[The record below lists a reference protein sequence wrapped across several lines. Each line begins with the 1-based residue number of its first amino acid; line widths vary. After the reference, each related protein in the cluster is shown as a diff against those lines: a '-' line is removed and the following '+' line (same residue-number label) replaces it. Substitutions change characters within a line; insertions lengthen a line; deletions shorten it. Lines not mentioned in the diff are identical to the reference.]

1 MKNLNVFEIF
11 KSSQFAFIK
20 GNRPT
25 DEKAIKA
32 KKDSLAEYGML
43 CPITAVNG
51 KAIIASGGH
60 LTDLD
65 GNDIADE
72 HAKDYYAVLDGQHR
86 LKAYLELGLPLEDL
100 VVIEPLNKGVAIALL
115 IAEMNIC
122 TKTWK
127 GSDYM
132 AAPAMAIKET
142 NAAFDFAM
150 ELQRRNFPL
159 STISFWAC
167 GNNKLKAKDLV
178 ASLKTREMPQC
189 LQEADGPG
197 LFKAGFLC
205 RRVRDLSGGDHGI
218 FFLVDLQFAD
228 GNAVQ
233 DAFTGSYLH
242 RSLSFVE
249 NLVRKSP
256 RRVSRKGFC
265 PQIQRSDVLGQEL
278 LNGLGS
284 GGLIV
289 AFHLHGHGV
298 ALLDTHAHQSH
309 QFAQVAALA
318 VLFQGSGAGK
328 ALGHLHEQTGRTSVD
343 AACIL
348 NSILEFLHNHFLLTS
363 SRFRSGR
370 SCHSG
375 RSRFCCGMLLL
386 L

>member
-1 MKNLNVFEIF
+1 MNKLNVLNDSDAN
-11 KSSQFAFIK
+11 KFAFIK

-25 DEKAIKA
+25 DEKAIKV
-32 KKDSLAEYGML
+32 KKDSISEHGIL

-51 KAIIASGGH
+51 EEVIKSNGH

-100 VVIEPLNKGVAIALL
+100 VVIEPLNKKIAIALL

-159 STISFWAC
+159 STISLWAC

-189 LQEADGPG
+189 LQEADGWCA
-197 LFKAGFLC
+197 K
-205 RRVRDLSGGDHGI
+205 
-218 FFLVDLQFAD
+218 
-228 GNAVQ
+228 
-233 DAFTGSYLH
+233 
-242 RSLSFVE
+242 
-249 NLVRKSP
+249 
-256 RRVSRKGFC
+256 SRKWFEAASEKFTAKFLAKKYLISF
-265 PQIQRSDVLGQEL
+265 IQDGY
-278 LNGLGS
+278 N
-284 GGLIV
+284 V
-289 AFHLHGHGV
+289 A
-298 ALLDTHAHQSH
+298 
-309 QFAQVAALA
+309 
-318 VLFQGSGAGK
+318 
-328 ALGHLHEQTGRTSVD
+328 ED
-343 AACIL
+343 AAAYTLEIEEKLKKLAQWQADKIQNARKTSTQTQEQVIL
-348 NSILEFLHNHFLLTS
+348 DLL
-363 SRFRSGR
+363 RE
-370 SCHSG
+370 H
-375 RSRFCCGMLLL
+375 L
-386 L
+386 

>member
-1 MKNLNVFEIF
+1 MNKLNVLNVSDAN
-11 KSSQFAFIK
+11 KFAFIK

-25 DEKAIKA
+25 DEKAIKV
-32 KKDSLAEYGML
+32 KKDSISEHGIL

-51 KAIIASGGH
+51 EEVIKSNGH

-100 VVIEPLNKGVAIALL
+100 VVIEPLNKKIAIALL

-159 STISFWAC
+159 STISLWAC

-189 LQEADGPG
+189 LQEADGWCAKIRKW
-197 LFKAGFLC
+197 FEAASEKFTAKFLAKKY
-205 RRVRDLSGGDHGI
+205 LISFI
-218 FFLVDLQFAD
+218 QD
-228 GNAVQ
+228 GYN
-233 DAFTGSYLH
+233 
-242 RSLSFVE
+242 
-249 NLVRKSP
+249 
-256 RRVSRKGFC
+256 
-265 PQIQRSDVLGQEL
+265 
-278 LNGLGS
+278 
-284 GGLIV
+284 V
-289 AFHLHGHGV
+289 A
-298 ALLDTHAHQSH
+298 
-309 QFAQVAALA
+309 
-318 VLFQGSGAGK
+318 
-328 ALGHLHEQTGRTSVD
+328 ED
-343 AACIL
+343 AAAYTLEIEEKLKKLAQWQADKIQNARKTSTQTQEQVIL
-348 NSILEFLHNHFLLTS
+348 DLL
-363 SRFRSGR
+363 RE
-370 SCHSG
+370 H
-375 RSRFCCGMLLL
+375 L
-386 L
+386 

>member
-1 MKNLNVFEIF
+1 MNKLNVLNVSDAN
-11 KSSQFAFIK
+11 KFAFIK

-25 DEKAIKA
+25 DEKAIKV
-32 KKDSLAEYGML
+32 KKDSISEHGIL

-51 KAIIASGGH
+51 EEVIKSNGH

-100 VVIEPLNKGVAIALL
+100 VVIEPLNKKIAIALL

-159 STISFWAC
+159 STISLWAC

-189 LQEADGPG
+189 LQEADGWCA
-197 LFKAGFLC
+197 K
-205 RRVRDLSGGDHGI
+205 
-218 FFLVDLQFAD
+218 
-228 GNAVQ
+228 
-233 DAFTGSYLH
+233 
-242 RSLSFVE
+242 
-249 NLVRKSP
+249 
-256 RRVSRKGFC
+256 SRKWFEAASEKFTAKFLAKKYLISF
-265 PQIQRSDVLGQEL
+265 IQDGY
-278 LNGLGS
+278 N
-284 GGLIV
+284 V
-289 AFHLHGHGV
+289 A
-298 ALLDTHAHQSH
+298 
-309 QFAQVAALA
+309 
-318 VLFQGSGAGK
+318 
-328 ALGHLHEQTGRTSVD
+328 ED
-343 AACIL
+343 AAAYTLEIEEKLKKIAQWQADKIQNARKTSTQTQEQVIL
-348 NSILEFLHNHFLLTS
+348 DLL
-363 SRFRSGR
+363 RE
-370 SCHSG
+370 H
-375 RSRFCCGMLLL
+375 L
-386 L
+386 

>member
-1 MKNLNVFEIF
+1 MNKLNVLNVSDAN
-11 KSSQFAFIK
+11 KFAFIK

-25 DEKAIKA
+25 DEKAINV
-32 KKDSLAEYGML
+32 KKDSISEHGIL

-51 KAIIASGGH
+51 EEVIKSNGH

-100 VVIEPLNKGVAIALL
+100 VVIEPLNKKIAIALL

-159 STISFWAC
+159 STISLWAC

-189 LQEADGPG
+189 LQEADGWCA
-197 LFKAGFLC
+197 K
-205 RRVRDLSGGDHGI
+205 
-218 FFLVDLQFAD
+218 
-228 GNAVQ
+228 
-233 DAFTGSYLH
+233 
-242 RSLSFVE
+242 
-249 NLVRKSP
+249 
-256 RRVSRKGFC
+256 SRKWFEAASEKFTAKFLAKKYLISF
-265 PQIQRSDVLGQEL
+265 IQDGY
-278 LNGLGS
+278 N
-284 GGLIV
+284 V
-289 AFHLHGHGV
+289 A
-298 ALLDTHAHQSH
+298 
-309 QFAQVAALA
+309 
-318 VLFQGSGAGK
+318 
-328 ALGHLHEQTGRTSVD
+328 ED
-343 AACIL
+343 AAAYTLEIEEKLKKLAQWQADKIQNARKTSTQTQEQVIL
-348 NSILEFLHNHFLLTS
+348 DLL
-363 SRFRSGR
+363 RE
-370 SCHSG
+370 H
-375 RSRFCCGMLLL
+375 L
-386 L
+386 

>member
-1 MKNLNVFEIF
+1 MNKLNVLNVSDAN
-11 KSSQFAFIK
+11 KFAFIK

-25 DEKAIKA
+25 DEKAIKV
-32 KKDSLAEYGML
+32 KKDSISEHGIL

-51 KAIIASGGH
+51 EEVIKSNGH

-159 STISFWAC
+159 STISLWAC

-178 ASLKTREMPQC
+178 ASLKTSEMPQC
-189 LQEADGPG
+189 LQEADGWCA
-197 LFKAGFLC
+197 K
-205 RRVRDLSGGDHGI
+205 
-218 FFLVDLQFAD
+218 
-228 GNAVQ
+228 
-233 DAFTGSYLH
+233 
-242 RSLSFVE
+242 
-249 NLVRKSP
+249 
-256 RRVSRKGFC
+256 SRKWFEAASEKFTAKFLAKKYLISF
-265 PQIQRSDVLGQEL
+265 IQDGY
-278 LNGLGS
+278 N
-284 GGLIV
+284 V
-289 AFHLHGHGV
+289 A
-298 ALLDTHAHQSH
+298 
-309 QFAQVAALA
+309 
-318 VLFQGSGAGK
+318 
-328 ALGHLHEQTGRTSVD
+328 ED
-343 AACIL
+343 AAAYTLEIEEKLKKLAQWQADKIQNARKTSTQTQEQIIL
-348 NSILEFLHNHFLLTS
+348 DLL
-363 SRFRSGR
+363 RE
-370 SCHSG
+370 H
-375 RSRFCCGMLLL
+375 L
-386 L
+386 

>member
-1 MKNLNVFEIF
+1 MNKLNVLNVSDAN
-11 KSSQFAFIK
+11 KFAFIK

-25 DEKAIKA
+25 DEKAIKV
-32 KKDSLAEYGML
+32 KKDSISEHGIL

-51 KAIIASGGH
+51 EEVIKSNGH

-100 VVIEPLNKGVAIALL
+100 VVIEPLNKKIAIALL

-159 STISFWAC
+159 STISLWAC

-189 LQEADGPG
+189 LQEADGWCA
-197 LFKAGFLC
+197 K
-205 RRVRDLSGGDHGI
+205 
-218 FFLVDLQFAD
+218 
-228 GNAVQ
+228 
-233 DAFTGSYLH
+233 
-242 RSLSFVE
+242 
-249 NLVRKSP
+249 
-256 RRVSRKGFC
+256 SRKWFEAASEKFTAKFLAKKYLISF
-265 PQIQRSDVLGQEL
+265 IQDGY
-278 LNGLGS
+278 N
-284 GGLIV
+284 V
-289 AFHLHGHGV
+289 AEDAAAYTLEIEEK
-298 ALLDTHAHQSH
+298 LKKL
-309 QFAQVAALA
+309 AQW
-318 VLFQGSGAGK
+318 QAGK
-328 ALGHLHEQTGRTSVD
+328 IQNARKTSTQTQEQVILDLLREHL
-343 AACIL
+343 
-348 NSILEFLHNHFLLTS
+348 
-363 SRFRSGR
+363 
-370 SCHSG
+370 
-375 RSRFCCGMLLL
+375 
-386 L
+386 

>member
-1 MKNLNVFEIF
+1 MNKLNVLNVSDAN
-11 KSSQFAFIK
+11 KFAFIK

-25 DEKAIKA
+25 DEKAIKV
-32 KKDSLAEYGML
+32 KKDSISEHGIL

-51 KAIIASGGH
+51 EEVIKSNGH

-100 VVIEPLNKGVAIALL
+100 VVIEPLNKKIAIALL

-159 STISFWAC
+159 STISLWAC

-189 LQEADGPG
+189 LQEADGWCA
-197 LFKAGFLC
+197 K
-205 RRVRDLSGGDHGI
+205 
-218 FFLVDLQFAD
+218 
-228 GNAVQ
+228 
-233 DAFTGSYLH
+233 
-242 RSLSFVE
+242 
-249 NLVRKSP
+249 
-256 RRVSRKGFC
+256 SRKWFEAASEKFTAKFLAKKYLISF
-265 PQIQRSDVLGQEL
+265 IQDGY
-278 LNGLGS
+278 N
-284 GGLIV
+284 V
-289 AFHLHGHGV
+289 A
-298 ALLDTHAHQSH
+298 
-309 QFAQVAALA
+309 
-318 VLFQGSGAGK
+318 
-328 ALGHLHEQTGRTSVD
+328 ED
-343 AACIL
+343 AAAYTLEIEEKLKKLAQWQADKIQNARKTSTQTQEQVIL
-348 NSILEFLHNHFLLTS
+348 DLL
-363 SRFRSGR
+363 RK
-370 SCHSG
+370 H
-375 RSRFCCGMLLL
+375 L
-386 L
+386 

>member
-1 MKNLNVFEIF
+1 MNKLNVLNVSDAN
-11 KSSQFAFIK
+11 KFAFIK

-25 DEKAIKA
+25 DEKAIKV
-32 KKDSLAEYGML
+32 KKDSISEHGIL

-51 KAIIASGGH
+51 EEVIKSNGH

-100 VVIEPLNKGVAIALL
+100 VVIEPLNKKIAIAFL

-159 STISFWAC
+159 STISLWAC

-189 LQEADGPG
+189 LQEADGWCA
-197 LFKAGFLC
+197 K
-205 RRVRDLSGGDHGI
+205 
-218 FFLVDLQFAD
+218 
-228 GNAVQ
+228 
-233 DAFTGSYLH
+233 
-242 RSLSFVE
+242 
-249 NLVRKSP
+249 
-256 RRVSRKGFC
+256 SRKWFEAASEKFTAKFLAKKYLISF
-265 PQIQRSDVLGQEL
+265 IQDGY
-278 LNGLGS
+278 N
-284 GGLIV
+284 V
-289 AFHLHGHGV
+289 A
-298 ALLDTHAHQSH
+298 
-309 QFAQVAALA
+309 
-318 VLFQGSGAGK
+318 
-328 ALGHLHEQTGRTSVD
+328 ED
-343 AACIL
+343 AAAYTLEIEEKLKKLAQWQADKIQNARKTSTQTQEQVIL
-348 NSILEFLHNHFLLTS
+348 DLL
-363 SRFRSGR
+363 RE
-370 SCHSG
+370 H
-375 RSRFCCGMLLL
+375 L
-386 L
+386 

>member
-1 MKNLNVFEIF
+1 MNKLNVLNVSDAN
-11 KSSQFAFIK
+11 KFAFIK

-25 DEKAIKA
+25 DEKAIKV
-32 KKDSLAEYGML
+32 KKDSISEHGIL

-51 KAIIASGGH
+51 EEVIKSNGH

-100 VVIEPLNKGVAIALL
+100 VVIEPLNKKIAIALL

-159 STISFWAC
+159 STISLWAC

-189 LQEADGPG
+189 LQEADGWCAKSRKW
-197 LFKAGFLC
+197 FEAASEKFTAKFLAKKY
-205 RRVRDLSGGDHGI
+205 LIS
-218 FFLVDLQFAD
+218 F
-228 GNAVQ
+228 VQ
-233 DAFTGSYLH
+233 DGY
-242 RSLSFVE
+242 
-249 NLVRKSP
+249 N
-256 RRVSRKGFC
+256 
-265 PQIQRSDVLGQEL
+265 
-278 LNGLGS
+278 
-284 GGLIV
+284 V
-289 AFHLHGHGV
+289 A
-298 ALLDTHAHQSH
+298 
-309 QFAQVAALA
+309 
-318 VLFQGSGAGK
+318 
-328 ALGHLHEQTGRTSVD
+328 ED
-343 AACIL
+343 AAAYTLEIEEKLKKLAQWQADKIQNARKTSTQTQEQVIL
-348 NSILEFLHNHFLLTS
+348 DLL
-363 SRFRSGR
+363 RE
-370 SCHSG
+370 H
-375 RSRFCCGMLLL
+375 L
-386 L
+386 

>member
-1 MKNLNVFEIF
+1 MNKLNVLNVSDAN
-11 KSSQFAFIK
+11 KFAFIK

-25 DEKAIKA
+25 DEKAIKV
-32 KKDSLAEYGML
+32 KKDSISEHGIL

-51 KAIIASGGH
+51 EEVIKSNRH

-100 VVIEPLNKGVAIALL
+100 VVIEPLNKKIAIALL

-159 STISFWAC
+159 STISLWAC

-189 LQEADGPG
+189 LQEADGWCA
-197 LFKAGFLC
+197 K
-205 RRVRDLSGGDHGI
+205 
-218 FFLVDLQFAD
+218 
-228 GNAVQ
+228 
-233 DAFTGSYLH
+233 
-242 RSLSFVE
+242 
-249 NLVRKSP
+249 
-256 RRVSRKGFC
+256 SRKWFEAASEKFTAKFLAKKYLISF
-265 PQIQRSDVLGQEL
+265 IQDGY
-278 LNGLGS
+278 N
-284 GGLIV
+284 V
-289 AFHLHGHGV
+289 A
-298 ALLDTHAHQSH
+298 
-309 QFAQVAALA
+309 
-318 VLFQGSGAGK
+318 
-328 ALGHLHEQTGRTSVD
+328 ED
-343 AACIL
+343 AAAYTLEIEEKLKKLAQWQADKIQNARKTSTQTQEQVIL
-348 NSILEFLHNHFLLTS
+348 DLL
-363 SRFRSGR
+363 RE
-370 SCHSG
+370 H
-375 RSRFCCGMLLL
+375 L
-386 L
+386 

>member
-1 MKNLNVFEIF
+1 MNKLNVLNVSDAN
-11 KSSQFAFIK
+11 KFAFIK

-25 DEKAIKA
+25 DEKAIKV
-32 KKDSLAEYGML
+32 KKDSISEHGIL

-51 KAIIASGGH
+51 EEVIKSNGH

-100 VVIEPLNKGVAIALL
+100 VVIEPLNKKIAIALL

-159 STISFWAC
+159 STISLWAC

-189 LQEADGPG
+189 LQEADGWCA
-197 LFKAGFLC
+197 K
-205 RRVRDLSGGDHGI
+205 
-218 FFLVDLQFAD
+218 
-228 GNAVQ
+228 
-233 DAFTGSYLH
+233 
-242 RSLSFVE
+242 
-249 NLVRKSP
+249 
-256 RRVSRKGFC
+256 SRKWFEAASEKFTAKFLAKKYLISF
-265 PQIQRSDVLGQEL
+265 IQDGY
-278 LNGLGS
+278 N
-284 GGLIV
+284 V
-289 AFHLHGHGV
+289 A
-298 ALLDTHAHQSH
+298 
-309 QFAQVAALA
+309 
-318 VLFQGSGAGK
+318 
-328 ALGHLHEQTGRTSVD
+328 ED
-343 AACIL
+343 AAAYTLEIEEKLKKLAQWQADKIQNARKTSTQTQEQVIL
-348 NSILEFLHNHFLLTS
+348 DLLWE
-363 SRFRSGR
+363 
-370 SCHSG
+370 H
-375 RSRFCCGMLLL
+375 L
-386 L
+386 

>member
-1 MKNLNVFEIF
+1 MNKLNVLNVSDAN
-11 KSSQFAFIK
+11 KFAFIK

-25 DEKAIKA
+25 DEKAIKV
-32 KKDSLAEYGML
+32 KKDSISEHGIL

-51 KAIIASGGH
+51 EEVIKSNGH

-100 VVIEPLNKGVAIALL
+100 VVIEPLNKKIAIALL

-159 STISFWAC
+159 STISLWAC

-189 LQEADGPG
+189 LQEADGWCA
-197 LFKAGFLC
+197 K
-205 RRVRDLSGGDHGI
+205 
-218 FFLVDLQFAD
+218 
-228 GNAVQ
+228 
-233 DAFTGSYLH
+233 
-242 RSLSFVE
+242 
-249 NLVRKSP
+249 
-256 RRVSRKGFC
+256 SRKWFEAASEKFTAKFLAKKYLISF
-265 PQIQRSDVLGQEL
+265 IQDGY
-278 LNGLGS
+278 N
-284 GGLIV
+284 V
-289 AFHLHGHGV
+289 A
-298 ALLDTHAHQSH
+298 
-309 QFAQVAALA
+309 
-318 VLFQGSGAGK
+318 
-328 ALGHLHEQTGRTSVD
+328 ED
-343 AACIL
+343 AAAYTLEIEEKLKKLAQWQADKIQNARKTSTQTQEQVIL
-348 NSILEFLHNHFLLTS
+348 DLLPA
-363 SRFRSGR
+363 
-370 SCHSG
+370 H
-375 RSRFCCGMLLL
+375 L
-386 L
+386 

>member
-1 MKNLNVFEIF
+1 MNKLNVLNVSDAN
-11 KSSQFAFIK
+11 KFAFIK

-25 DEKAIKA
+25 DEKAIKV
-32 KKDSLAEYGML
+32 KKDSISEHGIL

-51 KAIIASGGH
+51 EEVIKSNGH

-100 VVIEPLNKGVAIALL
+100 VVIEPLNKKIAIALL

-159 STISFWAC
+159 STISLWAC

-189 LQEADGPG
+189 LQEADGWCA
-197 LFKAGFLC
+197 K
-205 RRVRDLSGGDHGI
+205 
-218 FFLVDLQFAD
+218 
-228 GNAVQ
+228 
-233 DAFTGSYLH
+233 
-242 RSLSFVE
+242 
-249 NLVRKSP
+249 
-256 RRVSRKGFC
+256 SRKWFEAASEKFTAKFLAKKYLISF
-265 PQIQRSDVLGQEL
+265 IQDGYNVVE
-278 LNGLGS
+278 
-284 GGLIV
+284 
-289 AFHLHGHGV
+289 
-298 ALLDTHAHQSH
+298 
-309 QFAQVAALA
+309 
-318 VLFQGSGAGK
+318 
-328 ALGHLHEQTGRTSVD
+328 D
-343 AACIL
+343 AAAYTLEIEEKLKKLAQWQADKIQNARKTSTQTQEQVIL
-348 NSILEFLHNHFLLTS
+348 DLL
-363 SRFRSGR
+363 RE
-370 SCHSG
+370 H
-375 RSRFCCGMLLL
+375 L
-386 L
+386 

>member
-1 MKNLNVFEIF
+1 MIELTLNVLNVSDAN
-11 KSSQFAFIK
+11 KFAFIK

-25 DEKAIKA
+25 DEKAIKV
-32 KKDSLAEYGML
+32 KKDSISEHGIL

-51 KAIIASGGH
+51 EEVIKSNGH

-100 VVIEPLNKGVAIALL
+100 VVIEPLNKKIAIALL

-159 STISFWAC
+159 STISLWAC

-189 LQEADGPG
+189 LQEADGWCA
-197 LFKAGFLC
+197 K
-205 RRVRDLSGGDHGI
+205 
-218 FFLVDLQFAD
+218 
-228 GNAVQ
+228 
-233 DAFTGSYLH
+233 
-242 RSLSFVE
+242 
-249 NLVRKSP
+249 
-256 RRVSRKGFC
+256 SRKWFEAASEKFTAKFLAKKYLISF
-265 PQIQRSDVLGQEL
+265 IQDGY
-278 LNGLGS
+278 N
-284 GGLIV
+284 V
-289 AFHLHGHGV
+289 A
-298 ALLDTHAHQSH
+298 
-309 QFAQVAALA
+309 
-318 VLFQGSGAGK
+318 
-328 ALGHLHEQTGRTSVD
+328 ED
-343 AACIL
+343 AAAYTLEIEEKLKKLAQWQADKIQNARKTSTQTQEQVIL
-348 NSILEFLHNHFLLTS
+348 DLL
-363 SRFRSGR
+363 RE
-370 SCHSG
+370 H
-375 RSRFCCGMLLL
+375 L
-386 L
+386 

>member
-1 MKNLNVFEIF
+1 MNKLNVLNVSDAN
-11 KSSQFAFIK
+11 KFAFIK

-25 DEKAIKA
+25 DEKAIKV
-32 KKDSLAEYGML
+32 KKDSISEHGIL

-51 KAIIASGGH
+51 EEVVKSNGH

-100 VVIEPLNKGVAIALL
+100 VVIEPLNKKIAIALL

-159 STISFWAC
+159 STISLWAC

-189 LQEADGPG
+189 LQEADGWCA
-197 LFKAGFLC
+197 K
-205 RRVRDLSGGDHGI
+205 
-218 FFLVDLQFAD
+218 
-228 GNAVQ
+228 
-233 DAFTGSYLH
+233 
-242 RSLSFVE
+242 
-249 NLVRKSP
+249 
-256 RRVSRKGFC
+256 SRKWFEAASEKFTAKFLAKKYLISF
-265 PQIQRSDVLGQEL
+265 IQDGY
-278 LNGLGS
+278 N
-284 GGLIV
+284 V
-289 AFHLHGHGV
+289 A
-298 ALLDTHAHQSH
+298 
-309 QFAQVAALA
+309 
-318 VLFQGSGAGK
+318 
-328 ALGHLHEQTGRTSVD
+328 ED
-343 AACIL
+343 AAAYTLEIEEKLKKLAQWQADKIQNARKTSTQTQEQVIL
-348 NSILEFLHNHFLLTS
+348 DLL
-363 SRFRSGR
+363 RE
-370 SCHSG
+370 H
-375 RSRFCCGMLLL
+375 L
-386 L
+386 

>member
-1 MKNLNVFEIF
+1 MNKLNVLNGSDAN
-11 KSSQFAFIK
+11 KFAFIK

-25 DEKAIKA
+25 DEKAIKV
-32 KKDSLAEYGML
+32 KKDSISEHGIL

-51 KAIIASGGH
+51 EEVIKSNGH

-100 VVIEPLNKGVAIALL
+100 VVIEPLNKKIAIALL

-159 STISFWAC
+159 STISLWAC

-189 LQEADGPG
+189 LQEADGWCA
-197 LFKAGFLC
+197 K
-205 RRVRDLSGGDHGI
+205 
-218 FFLVDLQFAD
+218 
-228 GNAVQ
+228 
-233 DAFTGSYLH
+233 
-242 RSLSFVE
+242 
-249 NLVRKSP
+249 
-256 RRVSRKGFC
+256 SRKWFEAASEKFTAKFLAKKYLISF
-265 PQIQRSDVLGQEL
+265 IQDGY
-278 LNGLGS
+278 N
-284 GGLIV
+284 V
-289 AFHLHGHGV
+289 A
-298 ALLDTHAHQSH
+298 
-309 QFAQVAALA
+309 
-318 VLFQGSGAGK
+318 
-328 ALGHLHEQTGRTSVD
+328 ED
-343 AACIL
+343 AAAYTLEIEEKLKKLAQWQADKIQNARKTSTQTQEQVIL
-348 NSILEFLHNHFLLTS
+348 DLL
-363 SRFRSGR
+363 RE
-370 SCHSG
+370 H
-375 RSRFCCGMLLL
+375 L
-386 L
+386 

>member
-1 MKNLNVFEIF
+1 MNKLNVLNVSDAN
-11 KSSQFAFIK
+11 KFAFIK

-25 DEKAIKA
+25 DEKAIKV
-32 KKDSLAEYGML
+32 KKDSISEHGIL

-51 KAIIASGGH
+51 EEVIKSNGH

-100 VVIEPLNKGVAIALL
+100 VVIEPLNKKIAIALL

-159 STISFWAC
+159 STISLWAC

-189 LQEADGPG
+189 LQEADGWCA
-197 LFKAGFLC
+197 K
-205 RRVRDLSGGDHGI
+205 
-218 FFLVDLQFAD
+218 
-228 GNAVQ
+228 
-233 DAFTGSYLH
+233 
-242 RSLSFVE
+242 
-249 NLVRKSP
+249 
-256 RRVSRKGFC
+256 SRKWFEAASEKFTAKFLAKKYLISF
-265 PQIQRSDVLGQEL
+265 IQDGC
-278 LNGLGS
+278 N
-284 GGLIV
+284 V
-289 AFHLHGHGV
+289 A
-298 ALLDTHAHQSH
+298 
-309 QFAQVAALA
+309 
-318 VLFQGSGAGK
+318 
-328 ALGHLHEQTGRTSVD
+328 ED
-343 AACIL
+343 AAAYTLEIEEKLKKLAQWQADKIQNARKTSTQTQEQVIL
-348 NSILEFLHNHFLLTS
+348 DLL
-363 SRFRSGR
+363 RE
-370 SCHSG
+370 H
-375 RSRFCCGMLLL
+375 L
-386 L
+386 

>member
-1 MKNLNVFEIF
+1 MNKLNVLNVSDAN
-11 KSSQFAFIK
+11 KFAFIK

-25 DEKAIKA
+25 DEKAIKV
-32 KKDSLAEYGML
+32 KKDSISEHGIL

-51 KAIIASGGH
+51 EEVIKSNGH

-100 VVIEPLNKGVAIALL
+100 VVIEPLNKKIAIALL

-159 STISFWAC
+159 STISLWAC

-189 LQEADGPG
+189 LQEADGWCAKSCKW
-197 LFKAGFLC
+197 FEAASEKFTAKFLAKKY
-205 RRVRDLSGGDHGI
+205 LISFI
-218 FFLVDLQFAD
+218 QD
-228 GNAVQ
+228 GYN
-233 DAFTGSYLH
+233 
-242 RSLSFVE
+242 
-249 NLVRKSP
+249 
-256 RRVSRKGFC
+256 
-265 PQIQRSDVLGQEL
+265 
-278 LNGLGS
+278 
-284 GGLIV
+284 V
-289 AFHLHGHGV
+289 A
-298 ALLDTHAHQSH
+298 
-309 QFAQVAALA
+309 
-318 VLFQGSGAGK
+318 
-328 ALGHLHEQTGRTSVD
+328 ED
-343 AACIL
+343 AAAYTLEIEEKLKKLAQWQADKIQNARKTSTQTQEQVIL
-348 NSILEFLHNHFLLTS
+348 DLL
-363 SRFRSGR
+363 RE
-370 SCHSG
+370 H
-375 RSRFCCGMLLL
+375 L
-386 L
+386 

>member
-1 MKNLNVFEIF
+1 MNKLNVLNVSDAN
-11 KSSQFAFIK
+11 KFAFIK

-25 DEKAIKA
+25 DEKAIKV
-32 KKDSLAEYGML
+32 KKDSISEHGIL

-51 KAIIASGGH
+51 EEVIRSNGH

-100 VVIEPLNKGVAIALL
+100 VVIEPLNKKIAIALL

-159 STISFWAC
+159 STISLWAC

-189 LQEADGPG
+189 LQEADGWCA
-197 LFKAGFLC
+197 K
-205 RRVRDLSGGDHGI
+205 
-218 FFLVDLQFAD
+218 
-228 GNAVQ
+228 
-233 DAFTGSYLH
+233 
-242 RSLSFVE
+242 
-249 NLVRKSP
+249 
-256 RRVSRKGFC
+256 SRKWFEAASEKFTAKFLAKKYLISF
-265 PQIQRSDVLGQEL
+265 IQDGY
-278 LNGLGS
+278 N
-284 GGLIV
+284 V
-289 AFHLHGHGV
+289 A
-298 ALLDTHAHQSH
+298 
-309 QFAQVAALA
+309 
-318 VLFQGSGAGK
+318 
-328 ALGHLHEQTGRTSVD
+328 ED
-343 AACIL
+343 AAAYTLEIEEKLKKLAQWQADKIQNARKTSTQTQEQVIL
-348 NSILEFLHNHFLLTS
+348 DLL
-363 SRFRSGR
+363 RE
-370 SCHSG
+370 H
-375 RSRFCCGMLLL
+375 L
-386 L
+386 

>member
-1 MKNLNVFEIF
+1 MNKLNVLNVSDAN
-11 KSSQFAFIK
+11 KFAFIK

-25 DEKAIKA
+25 DEKAIKV
-32 KKDSLAEYGML
+32 KKDSISEHGIL

-51 KAIIASGGH
+51 EEVIKSNGH

-100 VVIEPLNKGVAIALL
+100 VVIEPLNKKIAIALL

-159 STISFWAC
+159 STISLWAC

-189 LQEADGPG
+189 LQEADGWCA
-197 LFKAGFLC
+197 K
-205 RRVRDLSGGDHGI
+205 
-218 FFLVDLQFAD
+218 
-228 GNAVQ
+228 
-233 DAFTGSYLH
+233 
-242 RSLSFVE
+242 
-249 NLVRKSP
+249 
-256 RRVSRKGFC
+256 SRKWFEAASEKFTAKFLAKKYLISF
-265 PQIQRSDVLGQEL
+265 IQDGY
-278 LNGLGS
+278 N
-284 GGLIV
+284 V
-289 AFHLHGHGV
+289 A
-298 ALLDTHAHQSH
+298 
-309 QFAQVAALA
+309 
-318 VLFQGSGAGK
+318 
-328 ALGHLHEQTGRTSVD
+328 ED
-343 AACIL
+343 AAAYTLEIEEKLKKLAQWRADKIQNARKTSTQTQEQVIL
-348 NSILEFLHNHFLLTS
+348 DLL
-363 SRFRSGR
+363 RE
-370 SCHSG
+370 H
-375 RSRFCCGMLLL
+375 L
-386 L
+386 

>member
-1 MKNLNVFEIF
+1 MNKLNVLNVSDAN
-11 KSSQFAFIK
+11 KFAFIK

-25 DEKAIKA
+25 DEKAIKV
-32 KKDSLAEYGML
+32 KKDSISEHGIL

-51 KAIIASGGH
+51 EEVIKSNGH

-100 VVIEPLNKGVAIALL
+100 VVIEPLNKKIAIALL

-159 STISFWAC
+159 STISLWAC

-189 LQEADGPG
+189 LQEADGWCA
-197 LFKAGFLC
+197 K
-205 RRVRDLSGGDHGI
+205 
-218 FFLVDLQFAD
+218 
-228 GNAVQ
+228 
-233 DAFTGSYLH
+233 
-242 RSLSFVE
+242 
-249 NLVRKSP
+249 
-256 RRVSRKGFC
+256 SRKWFEAASEKFTAKFLAKKYLISF
-265 PQIQRSDVLGQEL
+265 IQDGY
-278 LNGLGS
+278 N
-284 GGLIV
+284 V
-289 AFHLHGHGV
+289 A
-298 ALLDTHAHQSH
+298 
-309 QFAQVAALA
+309 
-318 VLFQGSGAGK
+318 
-328 ALGHLHEQTGRTSVD
+328 ED
-343 AACIL
+343 AAAYTLEIEEKLKKLAIWQADKIQNARKTSTQTQEQVIL
-348 NSILEFLHNHFLLTS
+348 DLL
-363 SRFRSGR
+363 RE
-370 SCHSG
+370 H
-375 RSRFCCGMLLL
+375 L
-386 L
+386 